1 MELFLNEQGDCFHCH
16 LGFNF
21 TDEKLHNTGVHL
33 ENQDIGLARLTNKK
47 DDIGKFKTPTLRNV
61 ALTAPYMH
69 DGSIA
74 TLEEVI
80 EHYNSGGKD
89 NDNVDNLMRP
99 LGLSAQDKKD
109 LVAFLEAL
117 TDESFTKN
125 PSFSAPKLP

>member
-1 MELFLNEQGDCFHCH
+1 
-16 LGFNF
+16 
-21 TDEKLHNTGVHL
+21 
-33 ENQDIGLARLTNKK
+33 
-47 DDIGKFKTPTLRNV
+47 
-61 ALTAPYMH
+61 MH